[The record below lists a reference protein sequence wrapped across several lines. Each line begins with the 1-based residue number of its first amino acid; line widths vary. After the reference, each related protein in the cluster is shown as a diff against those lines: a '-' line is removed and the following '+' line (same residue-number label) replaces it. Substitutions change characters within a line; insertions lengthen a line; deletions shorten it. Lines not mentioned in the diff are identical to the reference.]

1 MYSVSFF
8 IAAILTLFSLIP
20 AYAADSTSVQFT
32 HLLLRYDDAAEKSL
46 GTNRAPG
53 AAIAIVRDGRVVYIQ
68 CHGVLE
74 VGEPEVIDQHTV
86 FRIASLSKGFAS
98 VLAGLLVDEKKMN
111 WDDLVVQYVPS
122 LVLNDPVATD
132 HLTIRH
138 ILSHTSG
145 LPPYAYDDRLEAGMP
160 MDFLIRSLR
169 DVPMSCQ
176 VGNCYSYQNVVY
188 SLIGDVIQAS
198 SGVSYNRLLQERI
211 FKPLG
216 MRTASVSGTALMA
229 NDNRASPHVR
239 SRWGWTPTRIKMEYY
254 NALPAAGINAS
265 ITDMAQWLGAVLGG
279 MPDVIPPRV
288 IAKVSEPQI
297 RTRRERWRYAWWQ
310 RIRKAHYGMGWR
322 IFKYTDETLVFH
334 SGGLRGYRSQIAFLP
349 EHGVG
354 IVILI
359 NAQKDYGLV
368 PLFLDMY
375 LKQFR

>member
-1 MYSVSFF
+1 MYRVSFF
-8 IAAILTLFSLIP
+8 IAALLTLFTRLP
-20 AYAADSTSVQFT
+20 AYAVDSTAVQFT
-32 HLLLRYDDAAEKSL
+32 QLLLQYDEAAEKSL
-46 GTNRAPG
+46 DADAAPG
-53 AAIAIVRDGRVVYIQ
+53 AAIAIVRDGRVVYIKS
-68 CHGVLE
+68 HGVRR
-74 VGEPEVIDQHTV
+74 VGSNEMVDQHTV

-98 VLAGLLVDEKKMN
+98 ILTGLLVDENKLG
-111 WDDLVVQYVPS
+111 WDDPAVQYVRS
-122 LVLNDPVATD
+122 LVLSDSLATEQ
-132 HLTIRH
+132 LTVRH

-160 MDFLIRSLR
+160 LDFLIRSLR
-169 DVPMSCQ
+169 DVPMSCE

-188 SLIGDVIQAS
+188 SLIGDIIHAS

-216 MRTASVSGTALMA
+216 MRTASVSGAALMA
-229 NDNRASPHVR
+229 NENRASPHVR
-239 SRWGWTPTRIKMEYY
+239 RRWGWTPTRIEMAYY

-265 ITDMAQWLGAVLGG
+265 ITDMAQWLCAVLGG

-297 RTRRERWRYAWWQ
+297 RTRRERWRYGWWR
-310 RIRKAHYGMGWR
+310 RIRRAHYGMGWR
-322 IFKYTDETLVFH
+322 IFNYTDEKLVFH

-349 EHGVG
+349 DRGVG
-354 IVILI
+354 IVLLI